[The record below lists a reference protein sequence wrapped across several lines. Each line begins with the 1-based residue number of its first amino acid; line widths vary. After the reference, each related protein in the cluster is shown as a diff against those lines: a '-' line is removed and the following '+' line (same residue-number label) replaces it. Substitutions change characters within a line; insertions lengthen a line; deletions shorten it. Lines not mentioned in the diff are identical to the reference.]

1 MRPDCFSVPLCTVIP
16 LDYLSFSEANARK
29 VAQCP
34 PCAATRAASRAGRP
48 TVHARSTRTPHRS
61 RRAHPLQPKRDAHPA
76 PHPCCAPPG
85 APQCTPAA
93 PAPAGLPTAR
103 SLAPAKAAAR
113 HPLHAAPHGTHAMP
127 TATACAT
134 PSRMKREFTRP
145 SCARQ
150 RIMKRHHTSLQR
162 KLCAN
167 ENRRICMRRLDDIM
181 RPSSIPLPACQADGF
196 PLSCPK
202 RRRCILIWVAAKER
216 FWPKLHEHI
225 RISCSWGSTIMKFA
239 LLVRLRK

>member
-1 MRPDCFSVPLCTVIP
+1 MLTLRCNPCCAPPGAPQCTP
-16 LDYLSFSEANARK
+16 AAPARR
-29 VAQCP
+29 
-34 PCAATRAASRAGRP
+34 TGRAGR
-48 TVHARSTRTPHRS
+48 TRCSPNTTPILRCN
-61 RRAHPLQPKRDAHPA
+61 
-76 PHPCCAPPG
+76 PCCAPPG

-225 RISCSWGSTIMKFA
+225 RISCSWESTIMKFA
-239 LLVRLRK
+239 LLGRLRK